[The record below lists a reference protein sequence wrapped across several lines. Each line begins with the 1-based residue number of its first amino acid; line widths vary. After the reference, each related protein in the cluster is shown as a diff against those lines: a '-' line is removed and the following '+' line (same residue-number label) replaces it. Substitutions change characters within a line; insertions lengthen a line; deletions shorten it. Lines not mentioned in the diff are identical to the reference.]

1 MENNLLK
8 TGYVMV
14 SRALLMEMC
23 EKQGRAMTDEE
34 AFLRIL
40 THVNYKNAETWCN
53 GAQVTCARG
62 ESVISFVGWA
72 DILGWKRGHT
82 RRFFERCIA
91 GGLVELVSDACPSHI
106 RIPNYDA
113 WTGKPA
119 GEKKALPASGN
130 PSEIAF
136 EDSLLQFINR
146 YSEVTRLPAE
156 SKDRLRGAWKK
167 LSVRERENAIACIE
181 DYYYSLANITYCYQA
196 AKYLEYKIFENRPVC

>member
-23 EKQGRAMTDEE
+23 EKQGKAMTDEE

-53 GAQVTCARG
+53 GIRMTCARG

-91 GGLVELVSDACPSHI
+91 RGLVELVPDACPSHI

-130 PSEIAF
+130 SSEMAF

-156 SKDRLRGAWKK
+156 SKDRLRGVWKK
-167 LSVRERENAIACIE
+167 LSVRERENAIARIE

-196 AKYLEYKIFENRPVC
+196 AKYLEYKIFENRA